1 MPPTIALIAGIVLV
15 AWLLRI
21 ERQRN
26 PAASHAL
33 WVPTLWLLLAG
44 SRAVGLWFNPTG
56 VAGSIE
62 EGSAYDR
69 FVLNMLILLAI
80 WFLSRRKIN
89 WSLLLKNNIW
99 LILLSVYLG
108 LSVLWSD
115 FMFVSF
121 KRWIKIAGTVIM
133 AWVILTETQPL
144 QAMESLLRR
153 CAYVL
158 IPLSLVLI
166 KYFPVYGILY
176 TRQGIRMATGV
187 ATQKNGLGVL
197 CALSAVI
204 LVWAIIRGKR
214 SGELFRS
221 QFHTIADVLV
231 IGIALF
237 LLFGG
242 GGTSSA
248 TSILVFYVGIAFLL
262 VLCIWKNLTEYVA
275 NHLKIFMV
283 VGIFLFMLF
292 NHFLLPMFTSF
303 LSRDETL
310 TGRTDIWRSVL
321 EVAARKPILGT
332 GYGGY
337 WGLQGEFD
345 RHYEVGQSHNGYLD
359 VYLQVGI
366 VGLAALFMFF
376 LEFCGNVRREL
387 NHVYDWGMFGI
398 CFITIMLLYNYSEA
412 SFIVQNYM
420 WTVTVFLSVV
430 FSVAHLRTNV
440 ELIAPATDTLRPNM
454 QGHVHR

>member
-1 MPPTIALIAGIVLV
+1 MSPTIALIAGIVLV

-21 ERQRN
+21 EQKRN
-26 PAASHAL
+26 PAASIAL
-33 WVPTLWLLLAG
+33 WVPTLWLLIAA
-44 SRAVGLWFNPTG
+44 SRAVGLWFNPT
-56 VAGSIE
+56 VPAGSIE

-69 FVLNMLILLAI
+69 FVLTILILLSL

-89 WSLLLKNNIW
+89 WSLLLKKNLW

-115 FMFVSF
+115 FTFVSF
-121 KRWIKIAGTVIM
+121 KRWTKIAGTIVV
-133 AWVILTETQPL
+133 ACVILSETQPL
-144 QAMESLLRR
+144 QAMESVLRR

-158 IPLSLVLI
+158 IPLSLLLI
-166 KYFPVYGILY
+166 KYFPAYGIQY
-176 TRQGIRMATGV
+176 SNQGIRMATGV

-197 CALSAVI
+197 CALSAFI
-204 LVWAIIRGKR
+204 LIWVIIRDKR

-221 QFHTIADVLV
+221 KFHTIADVLV

-242 GGTSSA
+242 GSGTSSA

-262 VLCIWKNLTEYVA
+262 VLCIWKNLTEFVA

-283 VGIFLFMLF
+283 VGVVLFILYSYLLSPIFSSL
-292 NHFLLPMFTSF
+292 

-337 WGLQGEFD
+337 WGLQGESD
-345 RHYEVGQSHNGYLD
+345 RHYGAVQSHNGYLD

-387 NHVYDWGMFGI
+387 NHVLDWGMFGI
-398 CFITIMLLYNYSEA
+398 CFIPIMLLYNYSEA
-412 SFIVQNYM
+412 SFIVANYM

-430 FSVAHLRTNV
+430 FS
-440 ELIAPATDTLRPNM
+440 ATACTQAENKQSL
-454 QGHVHR
+454 QGSP